1 MNKARQPST
10 MLHPPPTP
18 TQPTHN
24 TTKNWCMSCATF
36 CQNSRSV
43 VRLASTSST
52 RCTPF
57 PSLEFHV
64 RRNIKNIRLINHA
77 FPTSIVM
84 LQILTYAQLAH
95 KAIECGCSHTTVED
109 RRENPRLELTSVY
122 VCDPRSGAHCSL
134 LTTSVAHYL
143 CCSLPLLLTI
153 SVPRYLSCSLLTT

>member
-24 TTKNWCMSCATF
+24 TTKNWCISCATF

-43 VRLASTSST
+43 VLLAST

-57 PSLEFHV
+57 LSLEFHV
-64 RRNIKNIRLINHA
+64 RRNIKNVRLINHA

-95 KAIECGCSHTTVED
+95 RAIECDCSHTTVED
-109 RRENPRLELTSVY
+109 RREYPRLELTSVY
-122 VCDPRSGAHCSL
+122 VCEPRSGAHYSLPQL
-134 LTTSVAHYL
+134 LTKRF
-143 CCSLPLLLTI
+143 P
-153 SVPRYLSCSLLTT
+153 